1 MNDILRLSNRQ
12 YDLLIENNDFD
23 RTKRRTHRPFK
34 MSSVLALRYIASPV
48 SQCFTQ
54 DSRLPKLDSLFFH
67 F

>member
-34 MSSVLALRYIASPV
+34 MSCVLALRYIESPV
-48 SQCFTQ
+48 SRALLRTAGSQN
-54 DSRLPKLDSLFFH
+54 
-67 F
+67 